1 MSGYAIVT
9 VIHDSEPELPLLLDS
24 VERLPE
30 PRPHVIVVDS
40 GSRDRG
46 PELASERGAELVRLE
61 GNLGFG
67 AGCNAGLERVSE
79 PVTAF
84 VNPDVELLDDGLSR
98 LARDASDGGA
108 LLAPRL
114 LNADGSVQDS
124 AHPRPGGLETLI
136 PAILPRRLL
145 PTRYEPWRSAT
156 TREVGWAVAA
166 CILGRTKQLRTLGP
180 FDADAFLFYE
190 DMELCLRARRAGIP
204 TLLRPDVAV
213 RHLGGASTGRT
224 LADRDLDLRAR
235 RRREVV
241 AGEGRVPLL
250 VDDVAELLTFAL
262 RGGVKALRG
271 GGELE
276 RRRLRALLRARRSS

>member
-9 VIHDSEPELPLLLDS
+9 VIHDSEPELPGLLDS

-30 PRPHVIVVDS
+30 PRPRMIVVDS

-46 PELASERGAELVRLE
+46 PELAAERGAELIRLD
-61 GNLGFG
+61 GNPGFG
-67 AGCNAGLERVSE
+67 AGCNAGIERVVE

-98 LARDASDGGA
+98 LARDAAGGGA

-114 LNADGSVQDS
+114 LNPDGSIQDS
-124 AHPRPGGLETLI
+124 AHPLPGRPDTLL

-145 PTRYEPWRSAT
+145 PTRYEPWRSHT

-166 CILGRTKQLRTLGP
+166 CILGRTDELRALGP
-180 FDADAFLFYE
+180 FDPGAFLFYE
-190 DMELCLRARRAGIP
+190 DMELCLRARRAGIR

-213 RHLGGASTGRT
+213 RHLGGASTSRALSDG
-224 LADRDLDLRAR
+224 DLDLRAR
-235 RRREVV
+235 RRREVL
-241 AGEGRVPLL
+241 GREGRSRLL
-250 VDDVAELLTFAL
+250 IDDLAEGLTFGL
-262 RGGVKALRG
+262 RGAAKALVG
-271 GGELE
+271 GGKLE
-276 RRRLRALLRARRSS
+276 RRRLSALLRARR